1 MKEKKLKGKMNKKL
15 KILIICAVVLIV
27 IGAGL
32 VILKTLLSS
41 NKNEKVF
48 YTANVETYENI
59 IEISGTVAAAQEQ
72 TLQAL
77 SAGTVT
83 EVYVSEGDHVKKGD
97 IIIQL
102 DDSEQIYNLEKHD
115 YNMATK
121 RLTASERELKLL
133 ETERATLVQKVNDR
147 KVIATFDGIIADLK
161 VAVGDSLAAKDKI
174 GTLVNTDYL
183 TAEVEVTETDVA
195 KLAVGQKVLFTFP
208 AYSDST
214 VEGYV
219 TGWPAI
225 GSVTNRG
232 ATIVKVNLRIDD
244 YPEQILPYFSFTGK
258 IEISPTE
265 KYVVVSR
272 YAIGYEDK
280 KPYVVLAKGEQK
292 KSVTIQPYGSE
303 YVKVLEGLEGGE
315 VLLQQSTPRISGMNR
330 NRNSSS
336 RSGSSS
342 GMPSGGFPSG
352 GGMPSGGGF
361 PGR

>member
-1 MKEKKLKGKMNKKL
+1 MKLKKIKL
-15 KILIICAVVLIV
+15 SRKAKIIIICAAAVVV

-32 VILKTLLSS
+32 VVLKTLLSS
-41 NKNEKVF
+41 KSNEKVF

-121 RLTASERELKLL
+121 RLNASERELKLL

-147 KVIATFDGIIADLK
+147 KVIATFDGIIADPK

-183 TAEVEVTETDVA
+183 TAEVEVTETDVS
-195 KLAVGQKVLFTFP
+195 KLEVGQKVKFTFP
-208 AYSDST
+208 AYSGET

-225 GSVTNRG
+225 GSVTSRG

-244 YPEQILPYFSFTGK
+244 YPEEILPYFSFTGK

-265 KYVVVSR
+265 EYVVVSR

-280 KPYVVLAKGEQK
+280 KPYVVLARGEQK

-315 VLLQQSTPRISGMNR
+315 VLLQQSTPKRSGQNR
-330 NRNSSS
+330 NRGGMPGGAPSGSSSS
-336 RSGSSS
+336 RSGS
-342 GMPSGGFPSG
+342 GG
-352 GGMPSGGGF
+352 GGMPGGGF
-361 PGR
+361 PGGPF

>member
-1 MKEKKLKGKMNKKL
+1 MKKKI
-15 KILIICAVVLIV
+15 KIIIICAATLVV
-27 IGAGL
+27 IGTGL
-32 VILKTLLSS
+32 VILKSILSS
-41 NKNEKVF
+41 KGNEKVF
-48 YTANVETYENI
+48 YTANVETYENV
-59 IEISGTVAAAQEQ
+59 IEISGTIAAAQEQ

-83 EVYVSEGDHVKKGD
+83 AVYVKEGDRVSKGD
-97 IIIQL
+97 VIIQL

-133 ETERATLVQKVNDR
+133 ETERATLEQRVNDR

-183 TAEVEVTETDVA
+183 TAEVEVTETDVS

-208 AYSDST
+208 AYSKGT

-225 GSVTNRG
+225 GSVTSRG

-244 YPEQILPYFSFTGK
+244 YPQEILPYFSFTGK

-265 KYVVVSR
+265 QYVVVSR

-280 KPYVVLAKGEQK
+280 KPFVVLARGEQK
-292 KSVTIQPYGSE
+292 KSVKVQAYGNE

-315 VLLQQSTPRISGMNR
+315 VLLQQSVPRASGQNR
-330 NRNSSS
+330 NRNNNGNNN
-336 RSGSSS
+336 RNNNRGT
-342 GMPSGGFPSG
+342 GGAMPA
-352 GGMPSGGGF
+352 GGF

>member
-1 MKEKKLKGKMNKKL
+1 MKKKV
-15 KILIICAVVLIV
+15 KIIIICAAILAVIIIGLVVLKAV
-27 IGAGL
+27 LG
-32 VILKTLLSS
+32 KKSD
-41 NKNEKVF
+41 EKVF
-48 YTANVETYENI
+48 YTANKETYENV
-59 IEISGTVAAAQEQ
+59 IEISGTIAAAQEQ

-83 EVYVSEGDHVKKGD
+83 AVYVKKGDRVQKGD

-133 ETERATLVQKVNDR
+133 ETERATLEQKVNDR

-161 VAVGDSLAAKDKI
+161 VSVGDSLAAKDKI

-183 TAEVEVTETDVA
+183 TGEVEVTETDVA
-195 KLAVGQKVLFTFP
+195 KLKVGQRVLFTFP
-208 AYSDST
+208 AYSGGT

-232 ATIVKVNLRIDD
+232 ATVVKVDLRIDD
-244 YPEQILPYFSFTGK
+244 YPEEILPYFSFTGK

-265 KYVVVSR
+265 EYIVLSR
-272 YAIGYEDK
+272 YAIGYDNKE
-280 KPYVVLAKGEQK
+280 PYVVLARGEQK
-292 KSVTIQPYGSE
+292 KSVKIQPYGSE
-303 YVKVLEGLEGGE
+303 FVKVLEGLEGGE
-315 VLLQQSTPRISGMNR
+315 VLLQQTTPRISGQNR
-330 NRNSSS
+330 NRNNGGNNNN
-336 RSGSSS
+336 RG
-342 GMPSGGFPSG
+342 GSGGSRAG
-352 GGMPSGGGF
+352 GAPAGGF

>member
-1 MKEKKLKGKMNKKL
+1 MKKKI
-15 KILIICAVVLIV
+15 KILIIFAAILVVIGIGLVVL
-27 IGAGL
+27 
-32 VILKTLLSS
+32 KTALGS
-41 NKNEKVF
+41 KGEEKVF
-48 YTANVETYENI
+48 YTANVETYENV

-83 EVYVSEGDHVKKGD
+83 AVYVKAGDRVKKGD

-147 KVIATFDGIIADLK
+147 KVIATFDGVIADLK

-183 TAEVEVTETDVA
+183 TAEVEVTETDVS
-195 KLAVGQKVLFTFP
+195 KLAVGQNVLFTFP
-208 AYSDST
+208 AYGKET

-232 ATIVKVNLRIDD
+232 ATVVKVNLRIDD
-244 YPEQILPYFSFTGK
+244 YPTQILPYFSFTGK

-265 KYVVVSR
+265 SYVVVSR

-280 KPYVVLAKGEQK
+280 EPYVVLAKGEQK
-292 KSVTIQPYGSE
+292 KSVKIQPYGAE

-315 VLLQQSTPRISGMNR
+315 VLLQQSTPKMSGFNR
-330 NRNSSS
+330 S
-336 RSGSSS
+336 RSGSSGNS
-342 GMPSGGFPSG
+342 KNNNNG
-352 GGMPSGGGF
+352 GGGF
-361 PGR
+361 PGGGFPGGGPGGPM

>member
-1 MKEKKLKGKMNKKL
+1 MKAKKL
-15 KILIICAVVLIV
+15 KIKMTKKIKIIIICAAVVVV

-32 VILKTLLSS
+32 VILKTILSS
-41 NKNEKVF
+41 KKSEKVF

-83 EVYVSEGDHVKKGD
+83 EVYVKAGDRVSKGD

-115 YNMATK
+115 YNMATN
-121 RLTASERELKLL
+121 RLTASARELKLL

-195 KLAVGQKVLFTFP
+195 KLEVGQKVKFTFP
-208 AYSDST
+208 AYSEST

-225 GSVTNRG
+225 GSVTSRG

-244 YPEQILPYFSFTGK
+244 YPEEILPYFSFTGK

-265 KYVVVSR
+265 EYVVVSR

-280 KPYVVLAKGEQK
+280 KPYVVLARGEQK
-292 KSVTIQPYGSE
+292 KFVTVQPYGSE

-315 VLLQQSTPRISGMNR
+315 VLLQQSTPKRSGQNR
-330 NRNSSS
+330 NRNSGGGMPGGGGMP
-336 RSGSSS
+336 SGGFGG
-342 GMPSGGFPSG
+342 GMPSGGFP
-352 GGMPSGGGF
+352 
-361 PGR
+361 GR

>member
-1 MKEKKLKGKMNKKL
+1 MKKKI
-15 KILIICAVVLIV
+15 KIIIICVFVLVIIGAALVVLRT
-27 IGAGL
+27 
-32 VILKTLLSS
+32 ILGSKS
-41 NKNEKVF
+41 NEKVF
-48 YTANVETYENI
+48 YTANVETYENV

-83 EVYVSEGDHVKKGD
+83 EVLVKAGDKVKKGD
-97 IIIQL
+97 IILKL

-121 RLTASERELKLL
+121 QFSASARELKLMQ
-133 ETERATLVQKVNDR
+133 TERNSILQKVNDR

-161 VAVGDSLAAKDKI
+161 VAVGDSLEAKDKI

-195 KLAVGQKVLFTFP
+195 KLSVGQKVIFKFP
-208 AYSDST
+208 AYTKGT

-225 GSVTNRG
+225 GSVTSRG
-232 ATIVKVNLRIDD
+232 ATVVNVSLRIDN
-244 YPEQILPYFSFTGK
+244 YPDEILPYFSFTGK

-265 KYVVVSR
+265 SYVVVSR
-272 YAIGYEDK
+272 YAIGYENK
-280 KPYVVLAKGEQK
+280 EPYVVLAKGEQK
-292 KSVTIQPYGSE
+292 KSVKVEPYGRE

-315 VLLQQSTPRISGMNR
+315 VLLQQTAPKLSGMSR
-330 NRNSSS
+330 NKNT
-336 RSGSSS
+336 
-342 GMPSGGFPSG
+342 GMPAAGSKSGGTGMPPAGGFG
-352 GGMPSGGGF
+352 GGMPSGGM
-361 PGR
+361 PPSR